1 MMVSKFRI
9 PLLALAM
16 AAYLSFL
23 FTSPAM
29 AGMVGSISSDE
40 LQASGTR
47 AGDMDK
53 IRLALENE
61 IVRAKLGAYG
71 LTQEEIQGK
80 LQDMTDNQIS
90 LLAQASDD
98 VLAGGDGLSFVIGVL
113 VIVLLVILIIK
124 LMNRSIV
131 IK

>member
-1 MMVSKFRI
+1 MVSKFRI

-29 AGMVGSISSDE
+29 AGMVGSIASDE
-40 LQASGTR
+40 LQSSGTR

-80 LQDMTDNQIS
+80 LQEMTDSQIS

-98 VLAGGDGLSFVIGVL
+98 VLAGGDAVGFVIGVL